1 MFTAAAFCRH
11 VYTPENLALLS
22 RRLLLPH
29 VVAACCPLTLPQS
42 SHWSCCGVLQREA
55 PCKLVGAAA
64 EVLPISDDVTS
75 ADIDSIMQA
84 RPQIS
89 FYCFVR
95 LLRVQLTP

>member
-1 MFTAAAFCRH
+1 MC
-11 VYTPENLALLS
+11 S
-22 RRLLLPH
+22 RRRHFAGMCTRPKTLRCFL
-29 VVAACCPLTLPQS
+29 AACCLLTLSQS

-89 FYCFVR
+89 SYCFVR
-95 LLRVQLTP
+95 LLRLQFTP